1 MYALP
6 QPMTLDE
13 FLSWEERQQQR
24 FEYDGAEIQA
34 MPGGSMAHARIQAN
48 LILALGV
55 RLRGG
60 PCFVVGSEIK
70 IRTTTSIRYPD
81 AMVICSKASPRATDT
96 SDPVVVFEILSPS
109 SASNDL
115 GGKNA
120 EYQTLASLRRYVV
133 LHQSLA
139 AAEVFAKGEDGAW
152 RHEFLTGEGVLGM
165 PEIEIDVPIQEIY
178 EGVELAM

>member
-1 MYALP
+1 
-6 QPMTLDE
+6 MTLDE

-34 MPGGSMAHARIQAN
+34 MTGGSMAHARIQAN

-70 IRTTTSIRYPD
+70 IRTATSVRYPD
-81 AMVICSKASPRATDT
+81 AMVICSKAFPRDTAT
-96 SDPVVVFEILSPS
+96 SDPLVVFEILSPS
-109 SASNDL
+109 SASHDL

-139 AAEVFAKGEDGAW
+139 AAEVFARREDGEW
-152 RHEFLTGEGVLGM
+152 GYEFLTAEDALQMVEIGV
-165 PEIEIDVPIQEIY
+165 DVPISEVY
-178 EGVELAM
+178 EGVELAV